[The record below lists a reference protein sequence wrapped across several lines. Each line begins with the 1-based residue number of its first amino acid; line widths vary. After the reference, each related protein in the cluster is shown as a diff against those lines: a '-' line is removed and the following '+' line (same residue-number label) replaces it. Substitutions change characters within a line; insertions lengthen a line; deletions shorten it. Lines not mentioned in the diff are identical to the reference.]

1 MKSLSSYS
9 TLQSA
14 IKDPFLRAK
23 VKFFI
28 SVSQEV
34 EPFLRRF
41 QSSKPLAVFLY
52 KEYGAIIRNLAE
64 RVVKPEVLKP
74 KEGPELNFNQI
85 CLLDLKDSDI
95 LLTAKKVNIGPAC
108 KSELK
113 NLKEKEKDVLVF
125 RQDCRDFLVAML
137 QKLNERSPLKY
148 PCVRTISCFDPD
160 LIFFKPNLATTRF
173 EQFTQLMLDH
183 RQIDTAGVEN
193 ATKQFRKLV
202 YKAKKEV
209 KFSKI
214 FESWDM
220 SSDELSLDSFYA
232 EILTPK
238 NFPNGILDL
247 KMLVHKALILSHGQA
262 HVESGFSV
270 NETFL
275 SPNLHEESLVN
286 LRRISD
292 TINFYGRV
300 LDVPISK
307 KMLTACRLSRSRYRQ
322 ALEESK
328 KSQEASYSNE
338 ERKRKLLVEEL
349 KEIKKKQKLTEWK
362 NSNDLEQLS
371 MERRRIETQLS
382 HM

>member
-148 PCVRTISCFDPD
+148 PCVRAISCFDPD
-160 LIFFKPNLATTRF
+160 LIFFKPNLAI
-173 EQFTQLMLDH
+173 M
-183 RQIDTAGVEN
+183 EN
-193 ATKQFRKLV
+193 FGFCFRKN
-202 YKAKKEV
+202 
-209 KFSKI
+209 
-214 FESWDM
+214 M
-220 SSDELSLDSFYA
+220 
-232 EILTPK
+232 
-238 NFPNGILDL
+238 
-247 KMLVHKALILSHGQA
+247 
-262 HVESGFSV
+262 
-270 NETFL
+270 
-275 SPNLHEESLVN
+275 
-286 LRRISD
+286 
-292 TINFYGRV
+292 
-300 LDVPISK
+300 
-307 KMLTACRLSRSRYRQ
+307 
-322 ALEESK
+322 
-328 KSQEASYSNE
+328 
-338 ERKRKLLVEEL
+338 
-349 KEIKKKQKLTEWK
+349 
-362 NSNDLEQLS
+362 
-371 MERRRIETQLS
+371 
-382 HM
+382 